1 MQLSR
6 NSKRLMQLLK
16 PTWSLVRI
24 AQLSEALPPIRSQL
38 WEISTLRTTTLQACG
53 PSSQVHHSRLGN
65 SQAIPANASTST
77 SRLLSQFTDKTLTLA
92 ASRSRRLWTLKP
104 SSKVLVTYSKCK
116 PTSSISSEH
125 YQIQSTISKLPP
137 ILFSQLYFSILHLN
151 NAPYIKYALLSFKS
165 SNI

>member
-1 MQLSR
+1 MDLLR
-6 NSKRLMQLLK
+6 NSKHLILPLK

-24 AQLSEALPPIRSQL
+24 AQLSEASPPIRSQV

-53 PSSQVHHSRLGN
+53 PSRHLHHSRLEN
-65 SQAIPANASTST
+65 SQAIPANASTSS

-92 ASRSRRLWTLKP
+92 ASRSRRLWTLRP
-104 SSKVLVTYSKCK
+104 SRKVLVTYSKCRL
-116 PTSSISSEH
+116 TSCISSEH